1 MNKMDCQYLN
11 LNLKFAKAILILE
24 IIYLY
29 RMMLRNNWKGKMN
42 YKK

>member
-11 LNLKFAKAILILE
+11 LNLKFAKTFLILE

-29 RMMLRNNWKGKMN
+29 RLMVKLNRKEKMN
-42 YKK
+42 Y